1 MAGLDQIDGQPFNEN
16 EATRNLAYQ
25 QREWYRILVRVT
37 DARIEAWVG
46 GEKVIDSPRDGHR
59 HALREAYQPL
69 RPVGVSTWDTTGV
82 LRNIH
87 FRPLKRVASTRT
99 SDKVVGVYEAPHL
112 VTSAETAD
120 KFVGEVVAVVGEAV
134 HGKTPNVRVTPDF
147 YVVCVG
153 HFQFKQMPGRQVF
166 DWPKDIR
173 GTQVKV
179 IGRLKKSYLGETNR
193 LPLIESN
200 FGYFLQD
207 GTYERIEPQQ
217 SAAPLPRDPRTGHSE
232 GER

>member
-1 MAGLDQIDGQPFNEN
+1 MIAQDQMHLL
-16 EATRNLAYQ
+16 ATVALMLVFGCS
-25 QREWYRILVRVT
+25 REPAAHVD
-37 DARIEAWVG
+37 DA
-46 GEKVIDSPRDGHR
+46 P
-59 HALREAYQPL
+59 Q
-69 RPVGVSTWDTTGV
+69 
-82 LRNIH
+82 
-87 FRPLKRVASTRT
+87 RVASTRT

-120 KFVGEVVAVVGEAV
+120 KFVGEVVALVGEAV
-134 HGKTPNVRVTPDF
+134 NGKTPNVRVTSDF

-153 HFQFKQMPGRQVF
+153 YFQFKEMPGRQVF

-179 IGRLKKSYLGETNR
+179 IGRLKKSYLGETNS
-193 LPLIESN
+193 LPLRESN